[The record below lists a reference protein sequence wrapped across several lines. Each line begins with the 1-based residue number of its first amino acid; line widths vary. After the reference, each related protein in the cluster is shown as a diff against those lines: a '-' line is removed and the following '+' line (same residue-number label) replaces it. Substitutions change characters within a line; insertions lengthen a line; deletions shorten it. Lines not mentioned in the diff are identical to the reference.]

1 MREARTWAA
10 CLGVLFLLT
19 LTASSARA
27 DSFRADDM
35 VAKLNNS
42 EGPHLNFREEIRAGM
57 PSLFAEFFE
66 GNNGLH
72 LGLIKKHAQDLEFE
86 TSAGK
91 HFGFSVA
98 SANRGNNSDSS
109 RDRPPPPEEVQ
120 VTAVAVPPSPIQSR
134 QRCCCWALEWLR
146 PERTL
151 GSVSGNLASKSDSRL
166 MR

>member
-1 MREARTWAA
+1 MFKARTWAA

-35 VAKLNNS
+35 VVKVNNS
-42 EGPHLNFREEIRAGM
+42 EGHHLSREEIQAAL

-72 LGLIKKHAQDLEFE
+72 LGLLKRNAEELGLE
-86 TSAGK
+86 TNSGK

-98 SANRGNNSDSS
+98 SANRGNRFGLFKGPASPNGRGAGGGSADTVAN
-109 RDRPPPPEEVQ
+109 PEP
-120 VTAVAVPPSPIQSR
+120 TAV
-134 QRCCCWALEWLR
+134 LL
-146 PERTL
+146 L
-151 GSVSGNLASKSDSRL
+151 GTGLIAAGAYARKRFRKTNR
-166 MR
+166 